1 MIKNRTKEDFSFKK
15 PAVYSILVKGKVSKA
30 WSDRLSDMQINI
42 EQQAGDKTFTSL
54 IGRIK
59 DQTALSS
66 VLLTLYEM
74 NMTVISVKMLSE
86 FE

>member
-1 MIKNRTKEDFSFKK
+1 MNKTKNDFSFKK
-15 PAVYSILVKGKVSKA
+15 AAMYRIVVKGKVGKA
-30 WSDRLSDMQINI
+30 WSDRLGDMQVNH
-42 EQQAGDKTFTSL
+42 EQQPGGKIFTSL
-54 IGRIK
+54 IGKIA

-86 FE
+86 IEN